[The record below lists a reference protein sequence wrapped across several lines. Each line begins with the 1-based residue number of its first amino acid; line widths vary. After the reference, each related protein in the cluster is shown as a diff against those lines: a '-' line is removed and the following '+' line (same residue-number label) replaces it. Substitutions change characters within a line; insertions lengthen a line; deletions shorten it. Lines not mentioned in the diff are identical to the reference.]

1 MLIVQKMGKIENS
14 TIKTLVAVEIS
25 DSSQLSFLNVVNL
38 HAMDAKLNIAI
49 IGVIKGKTNIN
60 KINKAFNPKKN
71 LNRKG
76 IIPTVLSMESIVS
89 DNLFANKIKKNNQ
102 ETLNTRGHNTRN
114 IQKFNVGFWEYHK
127 LNSTKLKI
135 KKIAIGTIIIE
146 INTNKRLKINP
157 LTSLVMI
164 KFSLLFHV

>member
-1 MLIVQKMGKIENS
+1 MLIVQKMGKIENK
-14 TIKTLVAVEIS
+14 TIRNLVAAEVS

-71 LNRKG
+71 LNRNG
-76 IIPTVLSMESIVS
+76 TIPTVLSIDSIVS
-89 DNLFANKIKKNNQ
+89 ENLLANKIKKNNQ
-102 ETLNTRGHNTRN
+102 EMLNTRGHNTRN
-114 IQKFNVGFWEYHK
+114 IQKFNVGLWEYHK

-135 KKIAIGTIIIE
+135 KKITIGTTIIE
-146 INTNKRLKINP
+146 INTINRLKITP
-157 LTSLVMI
+157 LTSLDMTN
-164 KFSLLFHV
+164 FSLIFHV